1 MPPKI
6 NVPFV
11 EKVLVRF
18 IRDEL
23 GKCGCRKGILG
34 LSGGLDSAV
43 CAALAARALGP
54 QNVLALIMPYGTAF
68 PEDVRDAENLARRLG
83 IRHETIDI
91 APQVDLYF
99 AAHPTTSRVQRGN
112 KMARER
118 MSVLYDYSAREG
130 SFVLGTSNK
139 TELLI
144 GYGTIHGDM
153 ACAVNPMGDLYKTQV
168 RELAAHLRVPAAIR
182 RKSPTAGLW
191 PGQTD
196 EAEIGLVYE
205 ELDDILFGLVEERK
219 RRKEIIEAGHRPA
232 AVDRV
237 VRMIRNSEF
246 KRKLPLIAKL
256 STRSVGHDF
265 LYPYSGRGPG
275 VTPGSTSAVLARKHK
290 TRASGEPKARPL
302 TIGEN
307 RP

>member
-1 MPPKI
+1 MPLKI
-6 NVPFV
+6 NAPFV

-23 GKCGCRKGILG
+23 GKCGCQKGILG

-43 CAALAARALGP
+43 CAVLATRALGP
-54 QNVLALIMPYGTAF
+54 QNVLGLIMPYGKAF

-83 IRHETIDI
+83 IRRETVDI
-91 APQVDLYF
+91 APQIDAYF
-99 AAHPTTSRVQRGN
+99 AAHPTTSRVRRGN

-118 MSVLYDYSAREG
+118 MSILYDHSAREG
-130 SFVLGTSNK
+130 SFILGTSNK

-144 GYGTIHGDM
+144 GYGTIHGDL
-153 ACAVNPMGDLYKTQV
+153 ACAINPMGDLYKTQV
-168 RELAAHLRVPAAIR
+168 RELAEHLRVPAAIR
-182 RKSPTAGLW
+182 GKSPTAGLW

-196 EAEIGLVYE
+196 EAEIGLAYA
-205 ELDDILFGLVEERK
+205 ELDEILFELVETRK
-219 RRKEIIEAGHRPA
+219 RRKDVIEAGHKPA

-237 VRMIRNSEF
+237 IRMIQNSEF
-246 KRKLPLIAKL
+246 KRKLPPIAKL
-256 STRSVGHDF
+256 SLRSVGHDF

-275 VTPGSTSAVLARKHK
+275 VTPGPTYAGLARKCK
-290 TRASGEPKARPL
+290 TRANGEPKARPL
-302 TIGEN
+302 TTGKN